1 MWEYT
6 YAKYATTRVGF
17 LSRHA
22 SKYRLFISSKQGLA
36 RHLSKYRVLSCFVS
50 SASFRQALTEI
61 KNKKQRTPSAFFCC
75 PCGRLL
81 AAADA
86 VATAVHDEEPR
97 ENIADIAAT
106 ATHQE
111 QDEDIVVSASTI
123 CSTVCK
129 KAVHYVNLL
138 FGCSTSPYARGEICV
153 RGIILKFWI

>member
-1 MWEYT
+1 M
-6 YAKYATTRVGF
+6 
-17 LSRHA
+17 
-22 SKYRLFISSKQGLA
+22 
-36 RHLSKYRVLSCFVS
+36 
-50 SASFRQALTEI
+50 
-61 KNKKQRTPSAFFCC
+61 KKPSVCSAFCLGDC
-75 PCGRLL
+75 PLQQGCRLL

-153 RGIILKFWI
+153 RGIILKF